1 MCLLKVF
8 WILFYFIENYKFII
22 KNIVIKYFLNK
33 KNTVYVFFRYLLVYK
48 QYYETK
54 RTIWVILSIYWMIL
68 GLVPLF

>member
-1 MCLLKVF
+1 MCLPKVF
-8 WILFYFIENYKFII
+8 WILLYFIENYKFII

-48 QYYETK
+48 QCYETK
-54 RTIWVILSIYWMIL
+54 RTIWVILPIYWMIL

>member
-1 MCLLKVF
+1 MCLLKVC
-8 WILFYFIENYKFII
+8 WILLYFIENYKFII

>member
-8 WILFYFIENYKFII
+8 WILLYFIENYKFII

>member
-1 MCLLKVF
+1 MCLPKVF
-8 WILFYFIENYKFII
+8 WILLYFIENYKFII

-54 RTIWVILSIYWMIL
+54 RTI
-68 GLVPLF
+68 